1 MQADK
6 YKNYNVTDFLKD
18 KDFIRWQLFNDEGDR
33 RFWYDTIEKYPN
45 LKLPVQKAIILYKE
59 NIRFNDFSMSVS
71 EISERV
77 ISLQNQIRFKERKK
91 KSKRI
96 ILSLSSIAASIAII
110 ISVPLLFN
118 KDNDVQDI
126 STFARTIPDNNDLY
140 SSDTKL
146 IVSENNTVILNNS
159 ESIIQY
165 EEDGIKADELALVGL
180 LLCSNIFVSCL
191 F

>member
-45 LKLPVQKAIILYKE
+45 LKLPVEKAIILYKE

-96 ILSLSSIAASIAII
+96 
-110 ISVPLLFN
+110 F
-118 KDNDVQDI
+118 
-126 STFARTIPDNNDLY
+126 
-140 SSDTKL
+140 
-146 IVSENNTVILNNS
+146 
-159 ESIIQY
+159 
-165 EEDGIKADELALVGL
+165 
-180 LLCSNIFVSCL
+180 
-191 F
+191 